1 MNLFARFL
9 LAMLVCWPAVSAA
22 TPAADLRQLFADER
36 AAYYRDEPLAATS
49 EGRHDYDDRL
59 PSVTP
64 ESQARRLNADRL
76 LLKRLEAIDLAGLS
90 TQERVSA
97 GLFKFMVEQ
106 RVLLGQHRDWRMPM
120 TTDSGFHADLLL
132 LHEAMPFRTVADY
145 ERYLKRLADLPRYFA
160 EQVANLRTGVR
171 EGFTI
176 PAEILPNLAKVIA
189 AEQYAKPEDCPLYS
203 PFANLPSTMPAA
215 EQERLRA
222 AGREAIATKVLPT
235 YAAFQ
240 RFFDGE
246 YVPGA
251 RKTLGAS
258 AMPSGAAYYADLVRY
273 YTTLP
278 DGTPEGIHAVG
289 LAEVKRIRADMEAI
303 IDEVGFQ
310 APAGQNRF
318 RAFLEF
324 LRTDPQFYPKTAGEL
339 LREAAFIA
347 KDIDWKLPRYFGRL
361 PRTPY
366 GVRPVPAVLAPNYT
380 AGRYS
385 GGPTGGA
392 GEYWVNTTSLDK
404 RPLYA
409 LPSLT
414 LHESVP
420 GHHLQGA
427 LAREM
432 ENVPLFRL
440 NFYPH
445 AFGEGWG
452 LYSEWL
458 GQEMGVY
465 RTPYERFG
473 RLTYEMWRACRLVVD
488 TGMHSKGWTRD
499 QALEFMAANTALSTL
514 EIRTE
519 TDRYISWP
527 GQALAYKMG
536 ELKIRELRTRAE
548 KTLGEKFDIRAFHDT
563 VLGNGGVTLAVLEQ
577 QVDAWIAR
585 VQAGS

>member
-189 AEQYAKPEDCPLYS
+189 AEQYTKPEDCPLYS

-258 AMPSGAAYYADLVRY
+258 TMPSGAAYYADLVRY

-278 DGTPEGIHAVG
+278 DA
-289 LAEVKRIRADMEAI
+289 
-303 IDEVGFQ
+303 
-310 APAGQNRF
+310 
-318 RAFLEF
+318 
-324 LRTDPQFYPKTAGEL
+324 
-339 LREAAFIA
+339 
-347 KDIDWKLPRYFGRL
+347 
-361 PRTPY
+361 
-366 GVRPVPAVLAPNYT
+366 
-380 AGRYS
+380 
-385 GGPTGGA
+385 
-392 GEYWVNTTSLDK
+392 TS
-404 RPLYA
+404 
-409 LPSLT
+409 
-414 LHESVP
+414 
-420 GHHLQGA
+420 
-427 LAREM
+427 
-432 ENVPLFRL
+432 
-440 NFYPH
+440 
-445 AFGEGWG
+445 
-452 LYSEWL
+452 
-458 GQEMGVY
+458 
-465 RTPYERFG
+465 
-473 RLTYEMWRACRLVVD
+473 
-488 TGMHSKGWTRD
+488 
-499 QALEFMAANTALSTL
+499 
-514 EIRTE
+514 
-519 TDRYISWP
+519 
-527 GQALAYKMG
+527 
-536 ELKIRELRTRAE
+536 
-548 KTLGEKFDIRAFHDT
+548 
-563 VLGNGGVTLAVLEQ
+563 
-577 QVDAWIAR
+577 
-585 VQAGS
+585 

>member
-49 EGRHDYDDRL
+49 EGLHDYDDHL

-90 TQERVSA
+90 AQDQVSA

-132 LHEAMPFRTVADY
+132 LHEAMPFRTTADY

-160 EQVANLRTGVR
+160 EQMANLRTGVR

-203 PFANLPSTMPAA
+203 PFANLPSTMPTA

-246 YVPGA
+246 YLPGA

-278 DGTPEGIHAVG
+278 DATPEGIHTVG

-310 APAGQNRF
+310 APAGENRF

-536 ELKIRELRTRAE
+536 ELKIRELRARAE
-548 KTLGEKFDIRAFHDT
+548 KALGAKFDIRAFHDT

-577 QVDAWIAR
+577 QVDEWIAR
-585 VQAGS
+585 EQTGS

>member
-49 EGRHDYDDRL
+49 EGLHDYDDRL

-90 TQERVSA
+90 AQERVSA

-278 DGTPEGIHAVG
+278 DATPEGIHAVG

>member
-1 MNLFARFL
+1 M
-9 LAMLVCWPAVSAA
+9 
-22 TPAADLRQLFADER
+22 
-36 AAYYRDEPLAATS
+36 
-49 EGRHDYDDRL
+49 
-59 PSVTP
+59 TP
-64 ESQARRLNADRL
+64 ESQARRLNADRQW
-76 LLKRLEAIDLAGLS
+76 LKRLEAIDLVGLS
-90 TQERVSA
+90 AQDRVSA

-132 LHEAMPFRTVADY
+132 LHEAMPFRTIADY
-145 ERYLKRLADLPRYFA
+145 ERYLQRLADLPRYFA

-203 PFANLPSTMPAA
+203 PFANLPSTMSAA

-222 AGREAIATKVLPT
+222 AGREAIATNVLPT

-278 DGTPEGIHAVG
+278 DATPEGIHALG

-303 IDEVGFQ
+303 IDELGFQ

-585 VQAGS
+585 VQAGN